1 MDMYQEAIFLA
12 QKNGFTLDMAV
23 AYELAARFYLKLGFE
38 KNGLIHMVSAYQ
50 SYVEFGA
57 VLKARLLKEEFPQIL
72 SEIEKIAVEEEM
84 EKARKNS
91 AAAIEEMEISRE
103 ISPEI
108 SAHVDYLI
116 LSRVTDSFCESKD
129 LEISL
134 KKLLNV
140 IVESS
145 GAQRACLMTV
155 KDEKL
160 VLIAKKEMG
169 QVPVV
174 FPKESKGHKNRLYS
188 QSVVM
193 YVLNSG
199 KSVIID
205 DAMQDITY
213 NNDSYIR
220 QKEIRSVLCLPIFLQ
235 DNLEGILYLE
245 NN

>member
-1 MDMYQEAIFLA
+1 MACLTASAAYELLDMSRQKKAKSLIKNNLRQLKKWSEVCEENFLHKYSLVSAEQHRLKGNIQEAMDMYQEAIFLA

-116 LSRVTDSFCESKD
+116 LSRVTDSFCRARPGNFSK
-129 LEISL
+129 
-134 KKLLNV
+134 N
-140 IVESS
+140 
-145 GAQRACLMTV
+145 C
-155 KDEKL
+155 
-160 VLIAKKEMG
+160 
-169 QVPVV
+169 
-174 FPKESKGHKNRLYS
+174 
-188 QSVVM
+188 
-193 YVLNSG
+193 
-199 KSVIID
+199 
-205 DAMQDITY
+205 
-213 NNDSYIR
+213 
-220 QKEIRSVLCLPIFLQ
+220 
-235 DNLEGILYLE
+235 
-245 NN
+245 